1 MNKYVYPFEHE
12 GKTHPGMSVR
22 DYIATEVLKG
32 LVSNPNLID
41 TTNVIRAS
49 QDAAGTVQ
57 RDEAN
62 HDQRLANFARI
73 LAERMIDELEA
84 VKA

>member
-12 GKTHPGMSVR
+12 GRTHPGMSAR
-22 DYIATEVLKG
+22 DFIAVEILKG

-49 QDAAGTVQ
+49 QDAANTVQ

-62 HDQRLANFARI
+62 HDYRLVNFARL
-73 LAERMIDELEA
+73 LAERMINELET

>member
-1 MNKYVYPFEHE
+1 MNKYVYPFEQD
-12 GKTHPGMSVR
+12 GQTHPGMSVR

-32 LVSNPNLID
+32 LVANPNLID

-62 HDQRLANFARI
+62 HDYRLVNFARI

>member
-1 MNKYVYPFEHE
+1 MEAQMNKFSQQDL
-12 GKTHPGMSVR
+12 SVR
-22 DYIATEVLKG
+22 DYIATEILKG

-49 QDAAGTVQ
+49 QDAATTVQ

-62 HDQRLANFARI
+62 HDQRLVNFARV
-73 LAERMIDELEA
+73 LAERMILELEDA
-84 VKA
+84 PG

>member
-1 MNKYVYPFEHE
+1 MEAQMNKFSQQDL
-12 GKTHPGMSVR
+12 SVR
-22 DYIATEVLKG
+22 DYIATEILKG

-49 QDAAGTVQ
+49 QDAATTVQ

-62 HDQRLANFARI
+62 HDQRLVNFARV
-73 LAERMIDELEA
+73 LAERMILELED
-84 VKA
+84 VPG